1 MSGILSPPTIMT
13 RSGDFIYHI
22 AMSKGRMTYLE
33 ILGDFADETLEREL
47 ANKEFGRPLVTS
59 YFAKCD
65 SSRAESVGT
74 FEDGFF

>member
-1 MSGILSPPTIMT
+1 
-13 RSGDFIYHI
+13 
-22 AMSKGRMTYLE
+22 MTYLE